1 MKYNL
6 CMPTINRDIQPAV
19 EGRLIDALLAG
30 GDPQAGADPD
40 FVGRLTLACLAD
52 EAAAQYTATRVRGI
66 VIHYTQQPRM
76 RYVAAGAIARELAAP
91 LAGIAPTLRTA
102 LHERLAA
109 LAASYEPAAEAILV
123 TVDGATVRPALRVR
137 LADHEITRAD
147 TGAATVGGEFRLPAE
162 ITMTKETIPG
172 GWAYVFHHQTLGLLG
187 RLVLRGR
194 GTAHTQIDAEVA
206 GHPDDPQTA
215 VRQAILRPLTDELT
229 RLVEQRGTPTAG
241 PPPAR
246 ATPLQTSRPP
256 QRIASKLIPCSR
268 CGQSLAFLVFADDG
282 TLEDHA
288 RLMYPHIREQGLPT
302 YIIGPPEGSGPLE
315 QRPGAVQQVYP
326 ERGPVQRLS
335 MRDFDQVVATL
346 EATHCGN
353 RATAGS
359 PRARQ

>member
-1 MKYNL
+1 
-6 CMPTINRDIQPAV
+6 
-19 EGRLIDALLAG
+19 
-30 GDPQAGADPD
+30 
-40 FVGRLTLACLAD
+40 
-52 EAAAQYTATRVRGI
+52 
-66 VIHYTQQPRM
+66 
-76 RYVAAGAIARELAAP
+76 
-91 LAGIAPTLRTA
+91 
-102 LHERLAA
+102 
-109 LAASYEPAAEAILV
+109 
-123 TVDGATVRPALRVR
+123 
-137 LADHEITRAD
+137 
-147 TGAATVGGEFRLPAE
+147 
-162 ITMTKETIPG
+162 MTKETIPG
-172 GWAYVFHHQTLGLLG
+172 GWAYVLHQQTLGLLG

-194 GTAHTQIDAEVA
+194 GAVNTQIDAEVA
-206 GHPDDPQTA
+206 GHPDDPQTP

-282 TLEDHA
+282 MLEDHA

-335 MRDFDQVVATL
+335 MRDFDLVVATL

-353 RATAGS
+353 RPTAGS